1 MSELEMLR
9 YALIGCSIMS
19 LIAGLG
25 VIILPRLEDAGIISQ
40 PRRCHQCTETLR
52 WYHLRALGAR
62 YPFHLRCA
70 SKFQVVRHSA
80 QPQVKGISEEPTRLG
95 LKPRVE
101 TVILPR
107 KQAVN
112 PRRHVARPAGV
123 RAAPI
128 RKPIDGSNPFD

>member
-9 YALIGCSIMS
+9 YILMGCSIVS
-19 LIAGLG
+19 LLAGLG

-40 PRRCHQCTETLR
+40 PRRCHQCLETLR
-52 WYHLRALGAR
+52 WFHLRAWGAR

-80 QPQVKGISEEPTRLG
+80 QSQPKGTFEEPTRLG
-95 LKPRVE
+95 PKPRVE

-107 KQAVN
+107 EEASAKKA
-112 PRRHVARPAGV
+112 HVPRPADAV
-123 RAAPI
+123 SAPI
-128 RKPIDGSNPFD
+128 IKPVDGTNPFD